1 METIVNDV
9 MEFDVYKS
17 SKGYV
22 KSNTSRHTS
31 RKRNSWKV
39 SELNEQVVSNVNRYP
54 STNRGRSWKVSQ
66 LNDPFFK
73 EFNNRLKSAKVMSN
87 SYIIHKEVLKEGE
100 SLPIRKIEIELK
112 ENTFFI
118 NNELKEI
125 AEEIKFSEEL
135 LDFDGNSEY
144 ETTLQIS
151 KELYFIA
158 IRFLIEY
165 SEFIF
170 KNLGVIIQAPEINA
184 GRNGNV
190 YLSWRTDKARLAISV
205 EKNKTSEIIANYYG
219 DLGNDKE
226 PIKGNVTVSKISEY
240 LAYWMKYLS

>member
-1 METIVNDV
+1 METIANDV

-22 KSNTSRHTS
+22 KTNTSRHTS
-31 RKRNSWKV
+31 AKRNSWK
-39 SELNEQVVSNVNRYP
+39 SLELNEQVASNVNRYP
-54 STNRGRSWKVSQ
+54 SRNIGRSWKVSQ
-66 LNDPFFK
+66 LNDPIFK
-73 EFNNRLKSAKVMSN
+73 EFNNRLKSSMVMSS
-87 SYIIHKEVLKEGE
+87 SYTIHKEVLKEDE
-100 SLPIRKIEIELK
+100 RLPIKKIEIELK
-112 ENTFFI
+112 KNTFFI

-125 AEEIKFSEEL
+125 ADEIKFSEEL
-135 LDFDGNSEY
+135 LDFDENLDY

-151 KELYFIA
+151 NELYFIA

-165 SEFIF
+165 SEFIY

-190 YLSWRTDKARLAISV
+190 YLAWRTDKARLAISV
-205 EKNKTSEIIANYYG
+205 EKSNTSEVIANYYG
-219 DLGNDKE
+219 DLGNNKE
-226 PIKGNVTVSKISEY
+226 PIKGNVTASKISEY